1 MVLRI
6 LRGSFGRQL
15 RRKAVAFTAVAL
27 GTTAASALLQVSLGI
42 GDQVNRELKA
52 FGANLV
58 VTPAGQ
64 GRALEVA
71 GTDVSSLRA
80 PQYLAESDIGAAKD
94 NFWVNNVLALAPM
107 LDTEIQAAG
116 SRLTLRGTWF
126 ERREQ
131 LPDGR
136 EYLAGVRAVFPF
148 WSVEGRWPR
157 DTAPDEVLAGASVAR
172 ALGLRQGSRI
182 VAARGDRAEALSVV
196 GILSTGTE
204 EDEMLLAPLALAQRL
219 AALEGS
225 VSRILVSA
233 LTTPEEAALSRLGL
247 DPTKFSPAEFEK
259 WSCTPFASSI
269 AYEIAR
275 SVPRSEVRA
284 IRRVAESEGRILTR
298 VGGLMGLIAA
308 MAAIAAALTVT
319 SSLMTGVLERKAEI
333 GLLKAMGATNGIVIG
348 LFLLEATLLGAGGG
362 IAGAVLGAGLARIV
376 SVAVFGSPV
385 ALSPL
390 AVPLAI
396 VAAIA
401 ITLAGCAL
409 PARRIVAFRP
419 YEVLHGL

>member
-1 MVLRI
+1 MILRI
-6 LRGSFGRQL
+6 LRGSFRRQL

-27 GTTAASALLQVSLGI
+27 GTAAASALLQVSLGV

-58 VTPAGQ
+58 VTPEGL

-80 PQYLAESDIGAAKD
+80 PAYLAESDIGGAKE

-107 LDTEIQAAG
+107 LDTELEAAG
-116 SRLTLRGTWF
+116 RRLTLRGTWF
-126 ERREQ
+126 ERTER
-131 LPDGR
+131 LADGR
-136 EYLAGVRAVFPF
+136 EYPAGVRVIFPF
-148 WSVEGRWPR
+148 WSVEGRWPSE
-157 DTAPDEVLAGASVAR
+157 AAEDEALAGASVAR
-172 ALGLRQGSRI
+172 ALGLRPG
-182 VAARGDRAEALSVV
+182 ARLTAGLGTRAREFTVV
-196 GILSTGTE
+196 GILSTGSE
-204 EDEMLLAPLALAQRL
+204 EDGMLLAPLAAAQQLAG
-219 AALEGS
+219 LEGR

-233 LTTPEEAALSRLGL
+233 LTTPEDAVFGRLGL
-247 DPTKFSPAEFEK
+247 DPTKFSPEEFEK

-275 SVPRSEVRA
+275 SVPHSEVRA
-284 IRRVAESEGRILTR
+284 IRRVAESEGRILGR
-298 VGGLMGLIAA
+298 IGGLMSLIAA
-308 MAAIAAALTVT
+308 MAALAAALTVT

-348 LFLLEATLLGAGGG
+348 LFLLEAALLGAGGG
-362 IAGAVLGAGLARIV
+362 IAGAVLGAGMARLI
-376 SVAVFGSPV
+376 SVAVFGSAV

-390 AVPLAI
+390 AFPLAI
-396 VAAIA
+396 LAAVA

-419 YEVLHGL
+419 YQVLHGL

>member
-1 MVLRI
+1 MILRI

-27 GTTAASALLQVSLGI
+27 GTAAASALLQISLGV

-58 VTPAGQ
+58 VTPAGA
-64 GRALEVA
+64 GRTLEVA
-71 GTDVSSLRA
+71 GTDVSALRTPA
-80 PQYLAESDIGAAKD
+80 YLAESDIGRAKE

-107 LDTEIQAAG
+107 LDTEITAAG
-116 SRLTLRGTWF
+116 RTVTLRGTWF
-126 ERREQ
+126 ERSER
-131 LPDGR
+131 LGDGR
-136 EYLAGVRAVFPF
+136 EYPAGVRAIFPF
-148 WSVEGRWPR
+148 WNVEGRWPR
-157 DTAPDEVLAGASVAR
+157 ERADDEALAGTSLAR
-172 ALGLRQGSRI
+172 ALGLHP
-182 VAARGDRAEALSVV
+182 GDRLTAGQGNRLHEFSVV
-196 GILSTGTE
+196 GILSTGSE
-204 EDEMLLAPLALAQRL
+204 EDGMLLAPLAAAQQLAG
-219 AALEGS
+219 LEGR

-233 LTTPEEAALSRLGL
+233 LTTPEDAVFGRLGL
-247 DPTKFSPAEFEK
+247 DPAKFSPQEFEQ

-275 SVPRSEVRA
+275 HVPRSEVRA
-284 IRRVAESEGRILTR
+284 IRRVAESEGRILGR
-298 VGGLMGLIAA
+298 IGGLMALIAA
-308 MAAIAAALTVT
+308 MAALAAALTVT

-348 LFLLEATLLGAGGG
+348 LFLLEAALLGAGGG
-362 IAGAVLGAGLARIV
+362 IAGALLGAGLAHLI
-376 SVAVFGSPV
+376 SLTVFGAAV

-390 AVPLAI
+390 AFPLAI
-396 VAAIA
+396 LAAVA

-419 YEVLHGL
+419 YQVLHGL

>member
-1 MVLRI
+1 MILRI

-15 RRKAVAFTAVAL
+15 RRKAVAFAAVAL

-58 VTPAGQ
+58 VTPEGL

-71 GTDVSSLRA
+71 GTDVSALRA
-80 PQYLAESDIGAAKD
+80 PLYLAESDIAKAKD

-107 LDTEIQAAG
+107 LDAEIDAAG

-126 ERREQ
+126 ERRER
-131 LPDGR
+131 LADGR
-136 EYLAGVRAVFPF
+136 EYPAGVRAIFPF
-148 WSVEGRWPR
+148 WSVEGRWPGEAA
-157 DTAPDEVLAGASVAR
+157 TDEVLAGASVAR
-172 ALGLRQGSRI
+172 ALALRPGSRL
-182 VAARGDRAEALSVV
+182 AARRGEELSVV

-204 EDEMLLAPLALAQRL
+204 EDGMLLAPLAVAQRL
-219 AALEGS
+219 AGLEGN

-233 LTTPEEAALSRLGL
+233 LTTPEDAVYGRLGL
-247 DPTKFSPAEFEK
+247 DPAKFSPAEFEK

-275 SVPRSEVRA
+275 NVPRSEVRA
-284 IRRVAESEGRILTR
+284 IRRVAESEGRILGR

-348 LFLLEATLLGAGGG
+348 LFLLEAALLGCGGG
-362 IAGAVLGAGLARIV
+362 IAGAVLGAGLARII
-376 SVAVFGSPV
+376 SVTVFGSAV

-390 AVPLAI
+390 AFPLAI
-396 VAAIA
+396 LAAVT

-409 PARRIVAFRP
+409 PARRIVTFRP
-419 YEVLHGL
+419 YQVLHGL